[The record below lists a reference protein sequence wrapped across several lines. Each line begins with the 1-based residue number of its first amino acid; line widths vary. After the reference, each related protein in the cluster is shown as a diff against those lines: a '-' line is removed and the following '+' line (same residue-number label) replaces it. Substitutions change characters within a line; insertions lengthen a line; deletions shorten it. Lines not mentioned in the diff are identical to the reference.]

1 MGTQNGVES
10 FRHVIAYIDPGVG
23 TMIVQFIAAFF
34 VGSALY
40 FHRFFGRVF
49 RFVFRLKDKNGA
61 EE

>member
-1 MGTQNGVES
+1 M
-10 FRHVIAYIDPGVG
+10 IAYIDPGVG

-49 RFVFRLKDKNGA
+49 RFVFRLKDKNGS